1 MEGELWEHGHL
12 STSCPSEGVKPEGTC
27 AQCTH
32 VHTRAC
38 TCTRMCTHVHGHT
51 RVAARVRTVHTCVG
65 VCTCVRQLTCTPG
78 LSENSF
84 RKKECFK

>member
-32 VHTRAC
+32 VH
-38 TCTRMCTHVHGHT
+38 GHT
-51 RVAARVRTVHTCVG
+51 RVAARVRTVHACVG